1 MNKNQ
6 KSKGILKRAV
16 AVIMSLMMLFSCLS
30 IFAIAKNEQGK
41 PADMPVEVRA
51 KSAILMDAST
61 GKVLMKM
68 NEHEKLF
75 PASVTKI
82 MTLLLVAEAIDAE
95 KMSLSDKV
103 TTSAN
108 SASKGGSQIWLKEGE
123 IMTVDELLKATAI
136 YSAND
141 ACNALGEHISGSEE
155 AFIALCNERAKELGM
170 KDTHFDNC
178 TGLDDTTDT
187 HLTSA
192 YDIAL
197 MSRELVKHEI
207 ILNYTTIWMDSLR
220 GGDTE
225 LVNTNKLVRFYQG
238 ATGLKTGTTSK
249 AGCCLAATALRDGT
263 HLVAVVMGSS
273 NSDDRFNGAKAMLNW
288 GFANYETITPEIDK
302 SLITKVNVIKGVEEK
317 ITPALPDILPI
328 LILRGRKDDLEQTI
342 NMAVDVKAPVEKG
355 QKLGSVEFSLDG
367 EIVGEYV
374 LTAPNSIAK
383 LTFGVVLRRMLASLC
398 G

>member
-6 KSKGILKRAV
+6 KSKEILKRAV

-95 KMSLSDKV
+95 KISLSDKV

-288 GFANYETITPEIDK
+288 GFSNYETITPEIDK

>member
-6 KSKGILKRAV
+6 KSKEILKRAV

-51 KSAILMDAST
+51 KAAILMDAST

-95 KMSLSDKV
+95 KISLSDKV

-288 GFANYETITPEIDK
+288 GFSNYETITPEIDK